1 MQLWRFYEQ
10 IVGMWTIES
19 NRSPFR
25 YPLKPDEDTSGSKR
39 EYFNYLTRAMDA
51 SGDLFML
58 RYVENPPGNVI
69 LKSYGQ
75 LLPSEVQIE
84 LTASWDKKAKE
95 SGNWIPSAIFGGLSR
110 IHVKENSVVL
120 PVEIPDALRMA
131 LVALNDHY
139 LLTLVTNCDLW
150 LDRFISGEDNAEAGS
165 LNASALGRTIRA
177 LEDAMDGR
185 VVHFGS
191 ELGVAVSE
199 HGFS

>member
-25 YPLKPDEDTSGSKR
+25 YPLKPDEDTSGPKR

-75 LLPSEVQIE
+75 LLPAEIQSE

-95 SGNWIPSAIFGGLSR
+95 SGIWMPTAIFGGLSR
-110 IHVKENSVVL
+110 IHVKENSMVL
-120 PVEIPDALRMA
+120 PVEIPGRPADCTIGFRRPLPSHAGHQLRP
-131 LVALNDHY
+131 V
-139 LLTLVTNCDLW
+139 
-150 LDRFISGEDNAEAGS
+150 AGS
-165 LNASALGRTIRA
+165 VHLGR
-177 LEDAMDGR
+177 G
-185 VVHFGS
+185 
-191 ELGVAVSE
+191 
-199 HGFS
+199 